1 MEKLTIG
8 LFFMIVLMVG
18 FISYLV
24 TTMESGE
31 ITMNSSNLST
41 SYFSGNHSANLTTRV
56 NNTRPVTSPESN
68 ASNSTDRARVNYYK
82 KSLGIT

>member
-8 LFFMIVLMVG
+8 LIFMIVLMGG

-24 TTMESGE
+24 ATMESGE
-31 ITMNSSNLST
+31 ITMNTTNLST
-41 SYFSGNHSANLTTRV
+41 SYFSGNHSTNLTTRV
-56 NNTRPVTSPESN
+56 NNTRTVTEPTTN
-68 ASNSTDRARVNYYK
+68 DSNSTDRARVNYYK